1 MNNVCQ
7 PRSACGLLALVSA
20 LSATTPVL
28 AQQTLPTVSP
38 TAQIA
43 ATPLP
48 IPASDSV
55 FAHLFKGTIS
65 DFRRLPSDETLT
77 WLAIG
82 AAAAVI
88 GHTQDRS
95 ATNSLSGSHRL
106 GEALEAGQTVGGAR
120 LQAVGALATYTIGRF
135 TENRRISD
143 LGAELFRAQVIAQAL
158 TGAVKLSVSRTRPDG
173 TDFSFPSGHT
183 SVTFASAT
191 VLQRHLGWKVGIPA
205 YAVASYVAASRIQT
219 KRHFLSDVAFG
230 AALGVIAGR
239 TVTIGHSQARFAVA
253 PVATPGGGGVSFTW
267 IPKQ

>member
-1 MNNVCQ
+1 MNKIGH
-7 PRSACGLLALVSA
+7 PRGVRALLALVA
-20 LSATTPVL
+20 LSLATPAL
-28 AQQTLPTVSP
+28 AQTPPTVSP
-38 TAQIA
+38 WARAA

-55 FAHLFKGTIS
+55 FADLFKGTMS

-77 WLAIG
+77 WLGIG
-82 AAAAVI
+82 AAAAII

-95 ATNSLSGSHRL
+95 ITNSLSGSHRL
-106 GEALEAGQTVGGAR
+106 GEAVEAGQTIGGAR
-120 LQAVGALATYTIGRF
+120 LQAVGSLATYALGRF
-135 TENRRISD
+135 THSPRVSA
-143 LGAELFRAQVIAQAL
+143 LGADLFRAQVVAQAL
-158 TGAVKLSVSRTRPDG
+158 TGAVKLSVRRTRPDG

-219 KRHFLSDVAFG
+219 KRHFFSDVAFG

-239 TVTIGHSQARFAVA
+239 TVTIGHSQVRFAVA
-253 PVATPGGGGVSFTW
+253 PVAAAGGGGISFTW
-267 IPKQ
+267 IPKP